1 MRVHGDGRFQAERG
15 IARGRWGRAMKGFGA
30 GLLATVGMVGLAQ
43 ASEAPVEAA
52 GPDKPNCWASVPSW
66 LNASKDD
73 CPIGAYG
80 LTLYGTLDVGYG
92 YQEWGTA
99 PGPASYKSNYGLS
112 KSSHEHI
119 WQPAYNGLSISTL
132 GLKMKEDV
140 LPYGW
145 SLIGV
150 AEAGFNPLSGEL
162 TNGPRSLANNNLA
175 SANGVSTVTINGKKL
190 AIYNAWQ
197 TTNFDTSRA
206 GQWDNGQGFVG
217 VSNKTWG
224 ALTFGRTNSLSYDS
238 QAKYDPVA
246 SQAFSLIGTPSF
258 AGFGT
263 TELARINTGLTYR
276 VSIPNVGAL
285 DSLRLAGQFQI
296 GGYGMGN
303 GSNGAYYAQTGFD
316 WGKLSFDGVVGWAKD
331 AVQLATFG
339 GGVTTCGLDYR
350 EILVDNACY
359 DPNNILK
366 ATLSN
371 NVGTELMASYKWD
384 RFKFYGGYI
393 YARLM
398 NPSDGE
404 LTGFETIA
412 SGIFVPAGYWSK
424 GVYANSAVTSNG
436 YTFNKILQT
445 VWLGVRWSIRDDLDL
460 AAGFYHQGQNDYN
473 FSVSA
478 TGAAA
483 PAACTGTGAFI
494 SSNKC
499 AGSQDAISFLADYK
513 PVKRIDLYAGV
524 MVSNVYGGLANG
536 YWNYQWYENPLTKT
550 VVTTQHAFTQN
561 VAPTA
566 GLRIRF

>member
-1 MRVHGDGRFQAERG
+1 
-15 IARGRWGRAMKGFGA
+15 MKGLGFV
-30 GLLATVGMVGLAQ
+30 LLATAGMVGLAQ
-43 ASEAPVEAA
+43 AAGAPAA
-52 GPDKPNCWASVPSW
+52 TQAPPVSDKPNCWASFSSW
-66 LNASKDD
+66 LNASASD

-80 LTLYGTLDVGYG
+80 VTLYGTLDLGYG

-99 PGPASYKSNYGLS
+99 PGPASYKANYGLS

-132 GLKMKEDV
+132 GVKIKEDV

-150 AEAGFNPLSGEL
+150 ADAGFNPLSGEL

-175 SANGVSTVTINGKKL
+175 SANGVSVVTINGKKL
-190 AIYNAWQ
+190 PIYNSWQ

-224 ALTFGRTNSLSYDS
+224 ALTFGRVNSLSFDS

-246 SQAFSLIGTPSF
+246 SQAFSLIGVPAY

-263 TELARINTGLTYR
+263 TALARLNTGVTYR
-276 VSIPNVGAL
+276 VSIPNVGPL

-296 GGYGMGN
+296 GGYGLGN
-303 GSNGAYYAQTGFD
+303 GSNGAYYGQAGFD
-316 WGKLSFDGVVGWAKD
+316 WGNLSFDGVVGWAKD
-331 AVQLATFG
+331 GVSLATFG

-350 EILVDNACY
+350 LILVNNACY
-359 DPNNILK
+359 DPNAILK

-371 NVGTELMASYKWD
+371 NAGTELMASYKWD
-384 RFKFYGGYI
+384 RFKFYAGYI
-393 YARLM
+393 YAKVM
-398 NPSDGE
+398 NPSDAE
-404 LTGFETIA
+404 LTGFQTIA
-412 SGIFVPAGYWSK
+412 SGIFVPAGSWNK
-424 GVYANSAVTSNG
+424 GVYANSAITSSG

-445 VWLGVRWSIRDDLDL
+445 IWLGARWSIRDDLDL
-460 AAGFYHQGQNDYN
+460 AAGFYYQSQNDYN

-478 TGAAA
+478 TGAATR
-483 PAACTGTGAFI
+483 AACTGTGAFI

-513 PVKRIDLYAGV
+513 PVKRVDLYAGV
-524 MVSNVYGGLANG
+524 MVSNVFGGLANG
-536 YWNYQWYENPLTKT
+536 YWNYQWIENPVTRT
-550 VVTTQHAFTQN
+550 IVTTQHAFTQN